1 MKRWLAVIL
10 ILGALMGRIPPVL
23 RLHVVANSDTKAD
36 QDVKLLVRDAVM
48 AYYQDRLLTM
58 EGFGQAEAYMM
69 TQLDTVK
76 DVADC
81 VLISNGMLY
90 QSRVCLGTATF
101 PEKSYDGL
109 VFPAGQYHALNIVLG
124 DGEGQNWWC
133 VLFPPLCL
141 LHAEQVDE
149 SWQPQDGVTY
159 KSWFATLWE

>member
-48 AYYQDRLLTM
+48 AYYQDRLLIM

-81 VLISNGMLY
+81 VLISNGMPY